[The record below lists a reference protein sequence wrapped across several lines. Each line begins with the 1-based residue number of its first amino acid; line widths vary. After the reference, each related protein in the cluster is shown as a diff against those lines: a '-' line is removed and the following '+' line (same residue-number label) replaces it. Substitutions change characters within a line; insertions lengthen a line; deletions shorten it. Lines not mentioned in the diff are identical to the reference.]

1 MKRYEGSPAI
11 VIERRKGTP
20 DSPFS
25 DMNETLVVAGD
36 GKVVLSEIPNELN
49 RVIVT
54 SDDNI
59 TWYEIT
65 NGQVPLNGFKVDY
78 INKLVTFNIAH
89 VGKQLHFKYFGEGNH
104 YYSLHSIYT
113 KLEKG
118 SVVETLG
125 DLIENGTGAL
135 DALDKLDEKLNE
147 VNQAT
152 NNAITVTNDA
162 RDIINEGN
170 QVINTVNNKI
180 TEIDNKNDEATSK
193 ILELDSKLD
202 EARTTIA
209 DVQQKSNIVDGIITD
224 GQTVIDNV
232 QTLIDE
238 VKSVGEFNLTSFYKK
253 NNTVLNNG
261 STWIALQDTQN
272 NPLPI
277 LPVTENTYWRL
288 TALHGLKGDKG
299 ETGTALSILGKL
311 TDVTQLPPTGQ
322 AGDGYTVNGELYVW
336 SENTNAW
343 ENVGNIKGEKGDKG
357 EIGEDGRSAYEV
369 AVDNGFVGTIEDW
382 FASLKG
388 ERGDKGQDADLTDV
402 NQEIAN
408 LQQTVT
414 DNKLEVNKYFENSTK
429 IFINAA
435 NPPAPLNSMKFDEQT
450 DDTVALQNIINY
462 LETKGGGS
470 ILFPQGISLISSKI
484 VIKKPIFLIG
494 QGKGGNSDNTNGSGI
509 GNTTFRW
516 STLQSGT
523 MFEFVSE
530 TPSSTLFDGGMSNI
544 LLDGGSTATRGFKC
558 KSCGYMDFKSIE
570 GRSFVSELGL
580 IDDSNGVLSQFNRFE
595 DIKYVYGAGVDTQN
609 SHGLVFHGVSEI
621 GVTQNHII
629 SITGLMHSGYLLVFK
644 TSDNNV
650 VEKCHSAT
658 IGTGGSIWFA
668 NGIYS
673 DSHLINYLVGR
684 VKSDSM
690 AKGNRI
696 VHWNSEGGGLDITEG
711 SVIHYEVYD
720 YYQCNL
726 FTTRKYIM
734 TDQKNL
740 TIGDFDIVDGGAIKG
755 IAANQWSCINLP
767 DNATDSR
774 ISCIVPPEYEW
785 YDGTI
790 NTLRIRFSQDSENSG
805 GRFRITIK
813 ASTSSNNGGVHLL
826 EYDASTLVPANTF
839 PYTNQHI
846 DIPINLEYKKD
857 DLILISITRNGSHT
871 EDTAIGNMQIIGAQL
886 IYNSVGPNSSGSGSY
901 PIR

>member
-1 MKRYEGSPAI
+1 MTILLNNTGNPITRDERNKINENWQRIIDGLTNLQMQIKVLAGGQEVDELIARLEKAI
-11 VIERRKGTP
+11 ENAETDLQNYIEQINSTVQEAINANNTATQQAIDKNNVALQASLGEV
-20 DSPFS
+20 S
-25 DMNETLVVAGD
+25 DKLQDLSTAITNAETA
-36 GKVVLSEIPNELN
+36 
-49 RVIVT
+49 T
-54 SDDNI
+54 SD
-59 TWYEIT
+59 TT
-65 NGQVPLNGFKVDY
+65 NAKNSA
-78 INKLVTFNIAH
+78 I
-89 VGKQLHFKYFGEGNH
+89 
-104 YYSLHSIYT
+104 
-113 KLEKG
+113 
-118 SVVETLG
+118 
-125 DLIENGTGAL
+125 
-135 DALDKLDEKLNE
+135 
-147 VNQAT
+147 QAT
-152 NNAITVTNDA
+152 QDAQNAI
-162 RDIINEGN
+162 
-170 QVINTVNNKI
+170 NNMQ
-180 TEIDNKNDEATSK
+180 S
-193 ILELDSKLD
+193 
-202 EARTTIA
+202 
-209 DVQQKSNIVDGIITD
+209 
-224 GQTVIDNV
+224 VIDNTV
-232 QTLIDE
+232 HR
-238 VKSVGEFNLTSFYKK
+238 GEWNSETQYFK
-253 NNTVLNNG
+253 NNMAVYNG
-261 STWIALQDTQN
+261 STFISLQDNLNKVPPTLPTQSN
-272 NPLPI
+272 A
-277 LPVTENTYWRL
+277 YWSL
-288 TALHGLKGDKG
+288 FAEKGVKGSKGDKG
-299 ETGTALSILGKL
+299 DTGAALSILGKL
-311 TDVTQLPPTGQ
+311 TDPSQLPPTGQ

-429 IFINAA
+429 LFINAA
-435 NPPAPLNSMKFDEQT
+435 NPPEPLNSMKFDEQT

-484 VIKKPIFLIG
+484 VIKKPIYLIG

-726 FTTRKYIM
+726 FTTKKYIM

-805 GRFRITIK
+805 GRFRITVK

-839 PYTNQHI
+839 PYINQHI

-901 PIR
+901 PNR